1 MGDRYTCVTCGLPAL
16 SHDYPIKTGA
26 CLAFCPQRPVC
37 FAEPPASSFPPE
49 LVERAIREPE
59 ECPEEFLDAENIEV
73 WMRGRQNGVRS
84 ALSVVAEWL
93 RSDEVRERAC
103 IEAQEA
109 ADAYTEMDL
118 TGWRKVS
125 DAVLAAA
132 LEGKER

>member
-1 MGDRYTCVTCGLPAL
+1 MGDRKNDTRDWFHGLRKERTHPAK
-16 SHDYPIKTGA
+16 SSD
-26 CLAFCPQRPVC
+26 
-37 FAEPPASSFPPE
+37 PPASPFPPE
-49 LVERAIREPE
+49 LVERVEST
-59 ECPEEFLDAENIEV
+59 LKNY
-73 WMRGRQNGVRS
+73 WNSRGRVDVQATQVI
-84 ALSVVAEWL
+84 SVVAEWL